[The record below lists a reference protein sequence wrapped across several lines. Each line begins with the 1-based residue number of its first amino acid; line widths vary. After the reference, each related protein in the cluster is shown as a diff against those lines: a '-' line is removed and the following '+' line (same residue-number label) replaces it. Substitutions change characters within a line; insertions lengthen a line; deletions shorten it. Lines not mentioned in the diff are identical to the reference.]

1 MGEARGDAMS
11 ELLGSNDVTVGGA
24 GDRRIGWRAPVVGVV
39 LDWVV
44 PRQGVLAFG
53 RTRTS
58 AGTVVDVSLTGAAVL
73 GPAELPFAIGDTA
86 IVRYEGAD
94 SSVIVRRRV
103 PTDDPATH
111 LFGVELMVVHPA
123 LMRLIDARIVEARK
137 RMTAAPEPASAP
149 ALLLEF

>member
-1 MGEARGDAMS
+1 MS
-11 ELLGSNDVTVGGA
+11 ELLGANGVTVGGA

-53 RTRTS
+53 RTRTI
-58 AGTVVDVSLTGAAVL
+58 AGTVVDVSVTGAAVL
-73 GPAELPFAIGDTA
+73 GPADLPVAIGHTA
-86 IVRYEGAD
+86 LVRYEDAD

-111 LFGVELMVVHPA
+111 
-123 LMRLIDARIVEARK
+123 
-137 RMTAAPEPASAP
+137 
-149 ALLLEF
+149 